1 MCAVGGGGAVSGCA
15 VGGGGAVSGCA
26 AGGGGAVSGCA
37 VGGGGVVSGCAVGG
51 GGAVSGWVR
60 VQLAKVHPRRQHCA
74 SYWHN
79 RHLTAMGP
87 PTHVPAHLRTYL
99 AVSDEDDA
107 FRVGDKMPLGAHH
120 VQSAGGGEEGK
131 ER

>member
-1 MCAVGGGGAVSGCA
+1 MGGGGGVSGCA
-15 VGGGGAVSGCA
+15 VGGGGAVSGCVVE
-26 AGGGGAVSGCA
+26 GGGAVSGCVVGWGGA
-37 VGGGGVVSGCAVGG
+37 VSECVVGG

-60 VQLAKVHPRRQHCA
+60 VQLATAHPSRQHCA

-87 PTHVPAHLRTYL
+87 PPPLTRPPTYL
-99 AVSDEDDA
+99 AVPDEDDA